1 MKKYFYHTGC
11 IIVLCQFLFFGN
23 SLQAQA
29 SDSSKSI
36 VFGATTRAESPKP
49 KNSRLEGIASIS
61 IGSYSGFRS
70 DGYYASMVQPNIGFE
85 FLAEPGDGLH
95 LLLGGH
101 IGISNP
107 VTTGISFGWRAPINI
122 SQNPDVKIF
131 GDLGILFFDDAA
143 LLGPLKY
150 GARLAFGV
158 RTLGAINFEYRLAGE
173 GRGTASDSIDGYRTR
188 FLWWIGAEVGIAF
201 SLVSDSKPLSR
212 KDSLHASLHYIASSE
227 EMDELDAISSDT
239 KMDQWLDRFWRVRDI
254 TPDTKLNEARI
265 EYEKRVETANRM
277 FSGSKRLGILT
288 DPGRVMAIYGLPDI
302 EDKDHSTY
310 DSRTQYMLWVYSG
323 RVRDVSFATFIF
335 ELTDNQITWQQLY
348 SNVPGEITGFVPR
361 GIPVRMVKWIQ

>member
-1 MKKYFYHTGC
+1 MEKYFYRTSC

-23 SLQAQA
+23 SLRAQA

-36 VFGATTRAESPKP
+36 IFSAKPHAEPPKP

-143 LLGPLKY
+143 LLGPLNY

-173 GRGTASDSIDGYRTR
+173 WRGTASDSIDGNRTR
-188 FLWWIGAEVGIAF
+188 LLWWLGAEVGIAF

-212 KDSLHASLHYIASSE
+212 KDSLRASLHYIATHE
-227 EMDELDAISSDT
+227 EIDDLDAISSDV
-239 KMDQWLDRFWRVRDI
+239 KMDQWLDRFWRIRDL

-302 EDKDHSTY
+302 EDKDHSVY
-310 DSRTQYMLWVYSG
+310 DGRLQYMLWVYSG

-335 ELTDNQITWQQLY
+335 KSTDQQSTWEQIY
-348 SNVPGEITGFVPR
+348 SNVPGELTGSAPSGLPPR
-361 GIPVRMVKWIQ
+361 MSKWVQ